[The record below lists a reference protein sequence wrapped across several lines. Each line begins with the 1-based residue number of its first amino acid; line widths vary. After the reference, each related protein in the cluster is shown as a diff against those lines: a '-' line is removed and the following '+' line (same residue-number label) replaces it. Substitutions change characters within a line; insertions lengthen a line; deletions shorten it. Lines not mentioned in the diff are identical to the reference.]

1 MPIKIATAVLFIFV
15 SLSVEIRKK
24 PTNNIATITIVIK
37 LNIYVQR
44 YTNISE
50 RQSGVT
56 QI

>member
-50 RQSGVT
+50 QQSGVT